1 MSLCLYVGIVCQTF
15 MEPQEICPG
24 ESPQFNCT
32 VEDSG
37 GLGNTVW
44 RVTVNGT
51 QDNRCALRHAVR
63 NDEAMCGPNDAFES
77 RLNDPVNTTYS
88 STLTVSSISPNLN
101 GSNVECVGTDGS
113 TICIVG
119 KMVFNV

>member
-1 MSLCLYVGIVCQTF
+1 MTHHISLCLYVGIVCQTF
-15 MEPQEICPG
+15 TEPQEICPG
-24 ESPQFNCT
+24 ESPQFSCT
-32 VEDSG
+32 VEDSEG
-37 GLGNTVW
+37 TGTTLW

-51 QDNRCALRHAVR
+51 EDNRCALIHVVS

-101 GSNVECVGTDGS
+101 GSNVECGTDGS
-113 TICIVG
+113 TICVVG
-119 KMVFNV
+119 KNV